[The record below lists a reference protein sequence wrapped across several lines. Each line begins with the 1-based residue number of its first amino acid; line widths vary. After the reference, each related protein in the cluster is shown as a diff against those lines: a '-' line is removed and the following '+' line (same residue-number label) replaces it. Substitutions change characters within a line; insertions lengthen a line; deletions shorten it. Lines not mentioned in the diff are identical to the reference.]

1 MGPVMVNGAFY
12 VHTDM
17 ITLPTVVVSCALGMY
32 ATGVLHANNIR
43 DADVGLAHS
52 KHTLANTFGRSVAI
66 KEYVFLIVAPVVITV
81 ILVVFRRG
89 SGHCWR

>member
-1 MGPVMVNGAFY
+1 MVNGAFY
-12 VHTDM
+12 VHRGM
-17 ITLPTVVVSCALGMY
+17 ITLPAVVIACALGMY
-32 ATGVLHANNIR
+32 AAGMLHANNIR
-43 DADVGLAHS
+43 DADVDLAHS